1 MLACRTVGGQDSL
14 SVDCAEA
21 EVTVAALAIVRF
33 DASTHYGTPC
43 KVHWSNYMKSFLRI
57 LMALSFISAAMV
69 ANAGEIPFTRAAFNE
84 LNAAG
89 KTFVV
94 HVASKSCTT
103 CRVQGDIASK
113 LLAEKSFE
121 GVTLLKVDFD
131 KEKELLKMLNVST
144 RSTFI
149 VLKNGKELER
159 MTGGTKKEAIA
170 NLLSKG
176 R

>member
-1 MLACRTVGGQDSL
+1 
-14 SVDCAEA
+14 
-21 EVTVAALAIVRF
+21 
-33 DASTHYGTPC
+33 
-43 KVHWSNYMKSFLRI
+43 MKFFLRI
-57 LMALSFISAAMV
+57 LMALSFGSAAMV
-69 ANAGEIPFTRAAFNE
+69 ANATEMPFTQAAFNE

-113 LLAEKSFE
+113 LLAEKGFE
-121 GVTLLKVDFD
+121 SVTLLKVDFD
-131 KEKELLKMLNVST
+131 KEKELLKALNVST
-144 RSTFI
+144 RSTF
-149 VLKNGKELER
+149 VLLKNGKELER
-159 MTGGTKKEAIA
+159 MTGGNSKEAIA